1 MQIRDIHEIEGYLD
15 DIKEILNKEREKEAE
30 RGRKM
35 YESILKAT
43 DIANEREVI
52 YPWVVSYA
60 LETDGDG
67 GEIMFNCYCDIAAST
82 EKKALELFDSEVCK
96 KFPSW
101 CHAVKDSIKVTK
113 ITSNTVMFNSTSRR
127 DISENHR

>member
-1 MQIRDIHEIEGYLD
+1 MKSHDIQKIEGYLD
-15 DIKEILNKEREKEAE
+15 DIKEILNKEKEAE
-30 RGRKM
+30 RVERCT
-35 YESILKAT
+35 KAT
-43 DIANEREVI
+43 DVDNERKVI

-60 LETDGDG
+60 LETEGDG

-101 CHAVKDSIKVTK
+101 CHVVKGSIKVTK
-113 ITSNTVMFNSTSRR
+113 ITSNTVMFNSTSRG
-127 DISENHR
+127 E